1 VTHPTDLPPAFTPT
15 SIPAVDQVS
24 GVYVVLQ
31 GVTAGSGEGAVLM
44 GGYQYLQWSD
54 AGGCFHEAIDA
65 NSMGGGDADLG
76 AAVVAPLDGIVTD
89 VLWWNG
95 SSQGFGNH
103 LALYVDDARAAERCY
118 LHAAHLN
125 DMVVIPG
132 QRVTAGE
139 RLGTCGR
146 SGFQPYAHLHLALWH
161 DLPPGGSW
169 EFWQTGYSQ
178 AWVAEHTLDPQDWFW
193 ASVAR
198 ANELGAA
205 PPPQE
210 VFVILTGAQQAAV
223 QAALWGDHW
232 RATDPGF
239 ALPTAWRDEWIA
251 GRYRGRPVSEEQVI
265 PASEDKPEG
274 RFQAFELGVAAWLPG
289 QPVSWNG

>member
-1 VTHPTDLPPAFTPT
+1 MTHPTDLPPAFTPT
-15 SIPAVDQVS
+15 SIPTGGSVE
-24 GVYVVLQ
+24 GVYPVLEGLQ
-31 GVTAGSGEGAVLM
+31 AGNVLM
-44 GGYQYLQWSD
+44 GGWGYLQWTGSVT
-54 AGGCFHEAIDA
+54 HEALDL

-76 AAVVAPLDGIVTD
+76 ARVVAPLGGIVTD

-95 SSQGFGNH
+95 VSQGFGNH
-103 LALYVDDARAAERCY
+103 LAVWLDDPQAADACY
-118 LHAAHLN
+118 LHVAHL
-125 DMVVIPG
+125 DTMVVVPG
-132 QRVTAGE
+132 QRVAAGE
-139 RLGTCGR
+139 PLGTCGK
-146 SGFQPYAHLHLALWH
+146 SGFQPYAHAHTALWWEA
-161 DLPPGGSW
+161 PPGGW
-169 EFWQTGYSQ
+169 NFWQTGYSKE
-178 AWVAEHTLDPQDWFW
+178 WVAEHTLDPQAWFW
-193 ASVAR
+193 ASVAK
-198 ANELGAA
+198 AGA

-223 QAALWGDHW
+223 QAALWGDYW

-239 ALPTAWRDEWIA
+239 ALPTAWRDEWVA